1 MTDKSKPTIKN
12 ADKPISASARKGS
25 SRAAAP
31 SVDSADGMPVLIKKY
46 PNRRLYNTSTSS
58 YIVLDDVIELV
69 KAGTEF
75 VIEDTKTAQD
85 ITRSI
90 LNQII
95 FEQETK
101 PSDFHFPLEVQKQLI
116 SMYGDNYGR
125 MVPDYLTES
134 LRLFAS
140 ERKHLAEA
148 VGSVLNRNTKVVLD
162 YSQALARQN
171 MELFKRSVSMFT
183 GLADGALPSSGKAKQ
198 DADHDTSDAAEKAN
212 VATSTNETVDER
224 DIALEEMQKQIDA
237 LQQRLKN
244 LK

>member
-1 MTDKSKPTIKN
+1 MVKIFILHKKIAASPPNGTDPVS
-12 ADKPISASARKGS
+12 
-25 SRAAAP
+25 
-31 SVDSADGMPVLIKKY
+31 DGMPVLIKKY

-75 VIEDTKTAQD
+75 VIEDTKTKQD

-95 FEQETK
+95 YEQETK

-116 SMYGDNYGR
+116 SMYGDNYGK

-140 ERKHLAEA
+140 ERQQLADA
-148 VGSVLNRNTKVVLD
+148 VGSVLNRNTKAVLD
-162 YSQALARQN
+162 YSQALAQQN

-183 GLADGALPSSGKAKQ
+183 GGATGGASSSSRKLDAGHTRTEAPIENGADGG
-198 DADHDTSDAAEKAN
+198 
-212 VATSTNETVDER
+212 ER
-224 DIALEEMQKQIDA
+224 DTALKDIQNQIDA
-237 LQQRLKN
+237 LQERLKQ

>member
-1 MTDKSKPTIKN
+1 
-12 ADKPISASARKGS
+12 
-25 SRAAAP
+25 
-31 SVDSADGMPVLIKKY
+31 MPVLIKKY
-46 PNRRLYNTSTSS
+46 PNRRLYNTDTSS

-75 VIEDTKTAQD
+75 VIEDTKTKQD

-116 SMYGDNYGR
+116 SMYGDNYGK

-140 ERKHLAEA
+140 ERQQLADA
-148 VGSVLNRNTKVVLD
+148 VGSVLNRNTKAVLD
-162 YSQALARQN
+162 YSQALAQQN
-171 MELFKRSVSMFT
+171 MELFKRSVSIFT
-183 GLADGALPSSGKAKQ
+183 GGGASGSLPSASKP
-198 DADHDTSDAAEKAN
+198 DAEQAPSAAPLQNGADAG
-212 VATSTNETVDER
+212 ER
-224 DIALEEMQKQIDA
+224 DTALKDIQNQIDA
-237 LQQRLKN
+237 LQERLKQ

>member
-1 MTDKSKPTIKN
+1 MKQASKPGTKTGGKKN
-12 ADKPISASARKGS
+12 ASSAVKV
-25 SRAAAP
+25 AASP
-31 SVDSADGMPVLIKKY
+31 PNGTDPVSDGMPVLIKKY

-75 VIEDTKTAQD
+75 VIEDTKSKQD

-95 FEQETK
+95 YEQETK

-116 SMYGDNYGR
+116 SMYGDNYGK

-140 ERKHLAEA
+140 ERQQLADA
-148 VGSVLNRNTKVVLD
+148 VGSVLNRNTKAVLD
-162 YSQALARQN
+162 YSQALAQQN

-183 GLADGALPSSGKAKQ
+183 GGATGGASSSSSKPDAGHTRMEAPIENGADGG
-198 DADHDTSDAAEKAN
+198 
-212 VATSTNETVDER
+212 ER
-224 DIALEEMQKQIDA
+224 DTALKDIQNQIDA
-237 LQQRLKN
+237 LQERLKQ

>member
-1 MTDKSKPTIKN
+1 MTEQPKTAGQSGVKKN
-12 ADKPISASARKGS
+12 AEPARSGAGS
-25 SRAAAP
+25 GRTKAGETRTKNTNGTE
-31 SVDSADGMPVLIKKY
+31 GMPVLIKKY

-75 VIEDTKTAQD
+75 VIEDTKTGQD

-101 PSDFHFPLEVQKQLI
+101 PSDFHFPLEFQKQLI
-116 SMYGDNYGR
+116 SMYGDNYGK

-140 ERKHLAEA
+140 ERKQLADA
-148 VGSVLNRNTKVVLD
+148 VGSVLNRNTKAVLD
-162 YSQALARQN
+162 YSHALAQQN

-183 GLADGALPSSGKAKQ
+183 GLGEGGKPKPDAEPGSQVDEEPLPPMKR
-198 DADHDTSDAAEKAN
+198 DAALQ
-212 VATSTNETVDER
+212 
-224 DIALEEMQKQIDA
+224 DIQSQIDA
-237 LQQRLKN
+237 LQERLKQ